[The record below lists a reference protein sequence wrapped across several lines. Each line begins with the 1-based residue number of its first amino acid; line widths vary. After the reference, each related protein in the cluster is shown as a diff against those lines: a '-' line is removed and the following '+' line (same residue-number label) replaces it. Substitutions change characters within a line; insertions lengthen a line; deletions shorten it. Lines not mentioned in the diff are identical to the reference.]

1 MTGSHKF
8 QSSQEFPISKKTSV
22 ASDRVF
28 SRNVKN
34 AHQDGG
40 DTKISKLSPKNA
52 KFEPVESHVTSS
64 LPSSNEAA
72 AITSVVSSSLNIDK
86 LLVTP
91 SLSLTSSDG
100 LSHTPNPRI
109 VQSPVKS
116 ASQLRASV
124 SEEEE
129 VSYSQTV
136 PSVDLAAVLSSTPNQ
151 PFSRIK
157 PEETVTVSDGFLK
170 PSHLEEELQHSQQ
183 QQVFSTTPLALENV
197 IHDPGSV
204 VTLPADNVAVEDMT
218 MSMSMTKFG
227 RTNGNFRLSF
237 SNIAARYKA
246 LQDSKKANIIS
257 GGGEDPVTLSDT
269 PKSLLSVIASNHIS
283 TNQNQASSL
292 KHSEEH
298 RNDNERKEIILKAK
312 SDKIKE
318 SILPTEIKES
328 NVDIVDISSENG
340 LKATFTNVVSGPS
353 KFASDPSI
361 DIGVASFG
369 KVTTTTADPISALL
383 SQVEIVDVSNFIPR
397 GYKFS
402 ASLAKDQSRDEENHE
417 MMAGFGENINE
428 LLKDEEFRRRKL
440 HKNWKSNLTPRA
452 GKLNG
457 KLFAQIA
464 TDISTSEGKSK
475 SDAEENLYF
484 ATFGGS
490 RTAKDERK
498 KNEKSKYGWVDFEK
512 EDAEEEEED
521 GVDSI
526 KFSAVSLF
534 ESLLGNRNSDS
545 TDQRSLES
553 QTVESSISPVATT
566 VSTTSTTESLPVREC
581 GHFCSLFGNILITSG
596 LEWDSKLL
604 HEITDQFKMNK
615 RKLEKV
621 CSSIFKQAYFGSAF
635 EFCSLEAFSKSPEG
649 VMAQLNL
656 QFSGIHFN
664 VTSQDIYT
672 VFSNHLQVKDD
683 HLMMGDFGVAVNAS
697 YFVVV
702 DTDLNIGTMNLLSLQ
717 YGVELPDWAW
727 LVVMAAIVSLLIIG
741 LLGLTVAIQRHK
753 QNTEVKRRVLNAKTL
768 DALRSQKTFDMVELG
783 KCTDF
788 Y

>member
-34 AHQDGG
+34 AHQDG
-40 DTKISKLSPKNA
+40 DTKISNLSPKNA

-109 VQSPVKS
+109 VQSPVES
-116 ASQLRASV
+116 TSQLRASV

-129 VSYSQTV
+129 ISDTQTV
-136 PSVDLAAVLSSTPNQ
+136 PSVDLAAVFSATPHQ
-151 PFSRIK
+151 PFSKIK

-170 PSHLEEELQHSQQ
+170 PSQLEEELQHSQQ
-183 QQVFSTTPLALENV
+183 QQVFSTTPLENV
-197 IHDPGSV
+197 IHNPGSL
-204 VTLPADNVAVEDMT
+204 VTLSADNVAVEDMT

-257 GGGEDPVTLSDT
+257 GGGEDPVTLSAT

-328 NVDIVDISSENG
+328 NVDI
-340 LKATFTNVVSGPS
+340 VSGPS

-490 RTAKDERK
+490 RTAEDERK
-498 KNEKSKYGWVDFEK
+498 KNEKSKYGWIDFEK

-526 KFSAVSLF
+526 KFTAVSLF

-545 TDQRSLES
+545 TDKRSLES
-553 QTVESSISPVATT
+553 QTGESSISPVTTT

-783 KCTDF
+783 K
-788 Y
+788 YLKY